1 MSMYLRPRSI
11 YPVSPFQ
18 SFSSPSRKNTNTY
31 TFKYATTDTLIIHT
45 HFQFMIT
52 SVSFCYKGPGIK
64 TE

>member
-1 MSMYLRPRSI
+1 MSLLNLSCLTI
-11 YPVSPFQ
+11 SVIFLSLQ
-18 SFSSPSRKNTNTY
+18 KNTDTY